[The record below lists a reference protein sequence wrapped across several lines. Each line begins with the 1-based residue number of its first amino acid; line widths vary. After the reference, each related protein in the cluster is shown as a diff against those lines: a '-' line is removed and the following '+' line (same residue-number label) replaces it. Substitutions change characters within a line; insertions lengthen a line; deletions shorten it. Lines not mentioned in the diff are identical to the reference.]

1 MAPMKYICSLI
12 VVEDVGRARHLY
24 ENILKQKVVA
34 DFGENVAFQG
44 FAIHKRDHYKALI
57 DDKPIVPGSNAFELY
72 FEEDDLE
79 TLAREL
85 KAGGFEFVH
94 DLREQPWKQ
103 NVLRFYDDDKNIIEV
118 GERLEHTA
126 YRLSR
131 EGRSPEEISRLTY
144 LPVERVREAIAE
156 YKAARS

>member
-1 MAPMKYICSLI
+1 MKFICSLI
-12 VVEDVGRARHLY
+12 VVDDVAKARNLY

-57 DDKPIVPGSNAFELY
+57 NDKPIVPGSNAFELY

-79 TLAREL
+79 KLAGEL

-103 NVLRFYDDDKNIIEV
+103 KVLRFYDYDKNIIEV

-126 YRLSR
+126 YRLSL
-131 EGRSPEEISRLTY
+131 EGRSLEDISRITY
-144 LPVERVREAIAE
+144 LPVESVKAAIAE
-156 YKAARS
+156 YSS

>member
-1 MAPMKYICSLI
+1 MKFICSLI
-12 VVEDVGRARHLY
+12 VVEDVAKARSLY
-24 ENILKQKVVA
+24 ETVLKQKVVA

-44 FAIHKRDHYKALI
+44 FAIHKRDHYRALI
-57 DDKPIVPGSNAFELY
+57 NDKPIVPGSNAFELY

-79 TLAREL
+79 KLDQEL
-85 KAGGFEFVH
+85 KAGGFAFVH

-103 NVLRFYDDDKNIIEV
+103 KVLRFYDYDKNIIEV

-131 EGRSPEEISRLTY
+131 EGYALEDISRITY
-144 LPVERVREAIAE
+144 LPPEKVREAIEE
-156 YKAARS
+156 YAAKAAEK

>member
-1 MAPMKYICSLI
+1 MKFICSLI
-12 VVEDVGRARHLY
+12 VVEDVAKARHLY
-24 ENILKQKVVA
+24 ETVLKQKVVA

-44 FAIHKRDHYKALI
+44 FALHKRDHYKTLI
-57 DDKPIVPGSNAFELY
+57 NDKPIVPGSNAFELY

-79 TLAREL
+79 TLAGEL
-85 KAGGFEFVH
+85 KAGGFAFVH

-103 NVLRFYDDDKNIIEV
+103 KVLRFYDYDQNIIEV

-131 EGRSPEEISRLTY
+131 DGYSLEDISRITY
-144 LPVERVREAIAE
+144 LPPEKVQAAIEE
-156 YKAARS
+156 YSS